1 MLVCLQE
8 YLVDYYGV
16 SFDGFVSMIDVSVLQ
31 DHAITASNSA
41 AVAASATAA
50 AVPTAGTTPASSPS
64 SSNYW
69 LTLLI
74 AVREDL
80 LSRVDAYLT
89 QQLHWIQAQRSDPK
103 KAAAAVCVSKLPNL
117 LRQLL
122 EMVGRQNLMCV
133 NKVMVYL
140 IQATYAWINALSA
153 QNEKYTPMVR
163 MHNYGLLDRALSELM
178 QQTSATSG
186 ASLAPNS
193 PTGSGASNMVN
204 IDVLKQYAD
213 TAAQEFKQ
221 ARTQYISWQ
230 MSSNFEAL
238 AAASRRIESCGSRI
252 KQDELVLYI
261 RK

>member
-103 KAAAAVCVSKLPNL
+103 KAAAAVCVS
-117 LRQLL
+117 QLL

-238 AAASRRIESCGSRI
+238 AAASRRIESFGSRI